1 MAIKG
6 DKTIFEG
13 KKFSEL
19 LEDIYNHSIDKK
31 QQIDGLIKDLAN
43 VAKNAT
49 SSRTLD
55 WIIPYAKEYLDI
67 SVKND
72 ENLVKLAQIIQRSM
86 ASEIRSTN
94 FSDKNDN
101 SLTEKEKEQLLSG
114 LSDIK
119 NTQEKLDD
127 TIKKIP
133 KVTPKE

>member
-1 MAIKG
+1 MTIKG
-6 DKTIFEG
+6 DKTIFAG

-31 QQIDGLIKDLAN
+31 QQIDGLINDLAN
-43 VAKNAT
+43 VAKNAK
-49 SSRTLD
+49 SGRTLD

-86 ASEIRSTN
+86 ASEIRSISST
-94 FSDKNDN
+94 DKNDN
-101 SLTEKEKEQLLSG
+101 ILTEKEKEQLLSG

-119 NTQEKLDD
+119 NTQEQLDD

>member
-6 DKTIFEG
+6 DKTIFGG

-43 VAKNAT
+43 VAKNAK
-49 SSRTLD
+49 SGRTLD

-72 ENLVKLAQIIQRSM
+72 ENLVKLAQIIQRAM
-86 ASEIRSTN
+86 ASEIRSVTSISKDLN
-94 FSDKNDN
+94 I
-101 SLTEKEKEQLLSG
+101 LTEKEKEQLLSG

-119 NTQEKLDD
+119 NTQEQLDN

-133 KVTPKE
+133 KITP

>member
-119 NTQEKLDD
+119 NTQEQLDD